1 LILLHFGPKSS
12 EEDFAFLFY
21 CLGIGLF
28 QFVLRKDFS
37 TAANALPVEFK
48 IQVALR
54 ILGRN
59 NTADDTNEL
68 SGHAIGESTC
78 NDIFK
83 TFVARFS
90 SALYYE
96 FVNESEGQDLL
107 NVMEMYRT
115 LGLPGAIGSMDC
127 THVMWGRCPLRHRWE
142 SIGKPGKPSI
152 AFQCVVD
159 HNRRMIWSPI

>member
-1 LILLHFGPKSS
+1 
-12 EEDFAFLFY
+12 
-21 CLGIGLF
+21 LF